1 MKRMAMT
8 TLNETMQQIEKEI
21 NNNPEPISGMDTI
34 YKFVIDGEAYQ
45 LQLKD
50 GKAELLSDAEVD
62 ADCTLKMSYDNF
74 QKFLAGK
81 LNGMTAFMTGKLKID
96 GDMTKALKLE
106 SIVKK
111 YELDI

>member
-1 MKRMAMT
+1 MAMT
-8 TLNETMQQIEKEI
+8 ALNETMQQIEKEI
-21 NNNPEPISGMDTI
+21 NNNPEPISGIDAN
-34 YKFVIDGEAYQ
+34 YKFVIDGEAYK
-45 LQLKD
+45 LQLRD

-62 ADCTLKMSYDNF
+62 ADCTLKMSCDNF

>member
-1 MKRMAMT
+1 MT
-8 TLNETMQQIEKEI
+8 MTALNETMLQIEKEI
-21 NNNPEPISGMDTI
+21 NNDPEPISGMDTV
-34 YKFVIDGEAYQ
+34 YRFVIDGETFL

-50 GKAELLSDAEVD
+50 GKADLLTGSDKD

-106 SIVKK
+106 NIVKK
-111 YELDI
+111 YELQI